1 MTYAELQRTSQFL
14 FVHNLI
20 ALTVLHIKLKLFKY
34 LVCLLQTVIIL
45 IFSSDIIHYL
55 LFQNYTAIEIEKMI
69 DILNFCHLH
78 YYLFK
83 LLYQCKFENRQ
94 QIMSK
99 RNVIIHHCQRNFS
112 MIF

>member
-20 ALTVLHIKLKLFKY
+20 ALTVLQIKLKLFKY

-45 IFSSDIIHYL
+45 IFSSDIINYL
-55 LFQNYTAIEIEKMI
+55 LFQNYTAIEINKMI
-69 DILNFCHLH
+69 DIFNFCPLH

-83 LLYQCKFENRQ
+83 FLYQCKFENRQ

-99 RNVIIHHCQRNFS
+99 
-112 MIF
+112 